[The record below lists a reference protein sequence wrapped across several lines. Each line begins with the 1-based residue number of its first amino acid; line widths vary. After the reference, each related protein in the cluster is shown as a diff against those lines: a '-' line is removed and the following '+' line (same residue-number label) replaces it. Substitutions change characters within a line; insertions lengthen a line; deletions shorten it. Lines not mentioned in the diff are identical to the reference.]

1 MSGDD
6 EQRLKQLTDHYH
18 DCCDNGQMDAADTI
32 RYKLQK
38 LIEDKI
44 DDSQTS
50 QYEIGN
56 KD

>member
-18 DCCDNGQMDAADTI
+18 DCCDNGQLDAANTI

-50 QYEIGN
+50 QYETGN